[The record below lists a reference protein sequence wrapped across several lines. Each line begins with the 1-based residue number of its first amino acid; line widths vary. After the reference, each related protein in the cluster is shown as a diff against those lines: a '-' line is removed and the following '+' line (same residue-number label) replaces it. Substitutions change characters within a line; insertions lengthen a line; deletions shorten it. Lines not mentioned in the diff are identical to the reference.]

1 MQYICV
7 ILPSVACLSL
17 QYFSKLSHKEQ
28 NFINENSLSTKCVL
42 IFSTN
47 LSESFLILRRTERD
61 MVKKVYWSSC
71 KVPVCSC
78 PSLMKL
84 EFSGQIFE
92 RKLISNTYI
101 TFHENSSSGS
111 RVSPCGQTDRHDEAN
126 SRFSPFC
133 KRS

>member
-1 MQYICV
+1 MQRDCV
-7 ILPSVACLSL
+7 ILSFVACSAL
-17 QYFSKLSHKEQ
+17 QYCSSSSYKQHFSVKKVIEHKTCVSI
-28 NFINENSLSTKCVL
+28 FYKC
-42 IFSTN
+42 
-47 LSESFLILRRTERD
+47 LSEKYFILRRTERD

-71 KVPVCSC
+71 KAPVCSC

-101 TFHENSSSGS
+101 TFHENWSSGS